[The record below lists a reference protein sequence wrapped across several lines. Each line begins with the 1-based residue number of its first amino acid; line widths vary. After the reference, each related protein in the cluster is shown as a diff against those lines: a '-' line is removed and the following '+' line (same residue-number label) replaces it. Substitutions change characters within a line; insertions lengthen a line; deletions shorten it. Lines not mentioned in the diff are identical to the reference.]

1 MMDCKRALVE
11 VGGDLAAAER
21 RLKEMGLSAA
31 AKRSGR
37 ATTEG
42 RVFSTATGSST
53 GGSGTAAIL
62 ELSTET
68 DFVARN
74 AQFVE
79 LGERL
84 VTAVAD
90 SRPDAPTATMQTLIT
105 DAIGKIKEN
114 IEVRR
119 FRYLPVGEGDHVAD
133 YIHGEGSIG
142 VLVKLNAADGGKA
155 QDERLGQ
162 VAFDLALHVAAYAPP
177 FLAAASVDVGY
188 LAEQEAIFRIQAEA
202 LDKPPKVVDGIVK
215 GKLRKHLQEV
225 CLLDQPFVKEPKRS
239 VRQVVAELGQT
250 LGTDV
255 SIADYVYYRVGDS
268 ADGAAGAA

>member
-11 VGGDLAAAER
+11 VGGDSAAAER
-21 RLKEMGLSAA
+21 RLKEMGLAAA

-42 RVFSTATGSST
+42 RVFSLAN
-53 GGSGTAAIL
+53 GSGTAAIL

-74 AQFVE
+74 SQFVE

-84 VTAVAD
+84 VSAVAE
-90 SRPDAPTATMQTLIT
+90 SRPDAPTEHMRGLMTE
-105 DAIGKIKEN
+105 AIGMIKEN

-119 FRYLPVGEGDHVAD
+119 FRYLAVEPGDHVAD
-133 YIHGEGSIG
+133 YVHGEGAIG
-142 VLVKLNAADGGKA
+142 VLVKLNAADAAKA
-155 QDERLGQ
+155 QDERLGR
-162 VAFDLALHVAAYAPP
+162 VAFDLALHVAAFAPP
-177 FLAAASVDVGY
+177 FLGPDRVDAGY
-188 LAEQEAIFRIQAEA
+188 LSEHEAIFRKQAEG
-202 LDKPPKVVDGIVK
+202 LDKPAHVVDGIVK

-225 CLLDQPFVKEPKRS
+225 CLLEQPFVKEQKRS
-239 VRQVVAELGQT
+239 VRQVVADLGRS

-255 SIADYVYYRVGDS
+255 AIREFVYYRVGEN
-268 ADGAAGAA
+268 AEA